1 VEHLLPLL
9 VVIPL
14 GAAFLIPM
22 ANLIGGRRGTRAS
35 EVIALLA
42 AAALVAVSLATF
54 AYGPAPAVW
63 IGGYRGASELLGVT
77 GGAASAELPGPAG
90 APVRGVVV
98 EQVVAQSAAAA
109 AGLRAGDIITAW
121 AARKPDQEPAA
132 ERESQPLH
140 SMNELRRENAALE
153 PGGQLVLQ
161 VVREGK
167 AMQLVVTAGK
177 SVTGIAM
184 FSDGLTRLL
193 VVMIS
198 VVSFAAVLFSLSYM
212 RPYTKV
218 YLYYCPLML
227 MIAGMNGVVVSGD
240 LFNIY
245 VFVEVAA
252 IASYALVGFGVEAE
266 ELEASFKYL
275 VLSAVASGFILL
287 GIGIVYSLRGTLN
300 LAQIA
305 DFTRFAAPN
314 DALWLA
320 VGFFIAGFGL
330 KAAMVPFHAWLPDA
344 HPSAPAPVSAML
356 SGLLI
361 KATGVYVIARLVF
374 NVLGVSTAVAYV
386 LMTMGVLSMVVGVF
400 LAVGQWD
407 FKRLLAYHSISQMG
421 YVILA
426 LGVGAE
432 VLARREA
439 VTENWSALAFLAI
452 FAGLFHLINHAAFKS
467 LLFLS
472 SGSVVYR
479 TGTRDLKELG
489 GMGRKMPWTS
499 FFARIGALSI
509 SGMPP
514 FNGFFSKLMIVIAVV
529 WAGHWLLGAV
539 TVLVSFVTLLSFIKV
554 QRYLIDGEV
563 PARFA
568 DIKESPLPMQLAMGI
583 LAAACVL
590 LGVLV
595 PLHMGTLIAPAAQA
609 LFGQIQGYAAAVF
622 GG

>member
-9 VVIPL
+9 VAIPL

-22 ANLIGGRRGTRAS
+22 ANLIGGRRGEPIS
-35 EVIALLA
+35 EAIALLT
-42 AAALVAVSLATF
+42 AAALVAISLSTF
-54 AYGPAPAVW
+54 AYPSAAAVW

-77 GGAASAELPGPAG
+77 GGPASAEAPGPG
-90 APVRGVVV
+90 QAPVRGVKV
-98 EQVVAQSAAAA
+98 EEVVAESAAAR
-109 AGLRAGDIITAW
+109 AGLQAGDLITAW
-121 AARKPDQEPAA
+121 RPGGEFAPEEQFR
-132 ERESQPLH
+132 PLH
-140 SMNELRRENAALE
+140 TINELRRENAALK
-153 PGGQLVLQ
+153 PGSQLVLQ
-161 VVREGK
+161 VVRGGEP
-167 AMQLVVTAGK
+167 MELVVTGGK

-193 VVMIS
+193 VVIIS
-198 VVSFAAVLFSLSYM
+198 VVSFAALLFSMSYM
-212 RPYTKV
+212 RPYTKLH
-218 YLYYCPLML
+218 LYYSPLML

-252 IASYALVGFGVEAE
+252 MASYALVGFGVEAE

-287 GIGIVYSLRGTLN
+287 GIGIVYALRGTLN

-305 DFTRFAAPN
+305 EFTRFAQPN

-320 VGFFIAGFGL
+320 VGFFVAGFGL

-344 HPSAPAPVSAML
+344 HPQAPAPVSAML

-361 KATGVYVIARLVF
+361 KASGVYVLARLTF
-374 NVLGVSTAVAYV
+374 NVLGVSTALAYV
-386 LMTMGVLSMVVGVF
+386 LMTMGMLSMLLGAF

-407 FKRLLAYHSISQMG
+407 FKRLLAYSSISQVG
-421 YVILA
+421 YVVLA
-426 LGVGAE
+426 LGLGAE

-439 VTENWSALAFLAI
+439 ISDKWAVLAFLAI
-452 FAGLFHLINHAAFKS
+452 FGGLLHLLNHAAFKA
-467 LLFLS
+467 LLFLA

-489 GMGRKMPWTS
+489 GMGRQMPWTS
-499 FFARIGALSI
+499 FFTRIGALSI
-509 SGMPP
+509 SGIPP
-514 FNGFFSKLMIVIAVV
+514 FNGFFSKLLIVIAVV
-529 WAGHWLLGAV
+529 WSGHWFLGV
-539 TVLVSFVTLLSFIKV
+539 LTVLVSLVTLLTFAKA
-554 QRYLIDGEV
+554 QRYLIEGEV
-563 PARFA
+563 PARFEG
-568 DIKESPLPMQLAMGI
+568 IKESPLPMQAAMAI

-590 LGVLV
+590 LGILI
-595 PLHMGTLIAPAAQA
+595 PLHMNTLVGPAAEA
-609 LFGQIQGYAAAVF
+609 LFGQLQGYAASVF